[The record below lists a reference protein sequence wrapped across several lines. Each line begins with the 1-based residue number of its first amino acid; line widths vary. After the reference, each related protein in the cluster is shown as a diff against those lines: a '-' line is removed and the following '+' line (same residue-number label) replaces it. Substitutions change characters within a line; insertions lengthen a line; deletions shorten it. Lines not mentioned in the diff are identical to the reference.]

1 MIDEKDGAGFEM
13 AEEDL
18 EDKRQIPVA
27 MEDLLDRGN
36 DFMPRGH
43 PLALWYSFR
52 AFLVLTPSETN
63 LMDQSEIST
72 ISSALN
78 LSLFNANC
86 ELPFLLEIKNKN
98 RAMFTGAIVGGGC
111 STDFDV
117 VHFNRK
123 QASDHWEISNL
134 SSLIHVFK
142 SKVRSPISLPG
153 EES

>member
-1 MIDEKDGAGFEM
+1 M

-27 MEDLLDRGN
+27 MEDLADRGN

-78 LSLFNANC
+78 LALFNANC

-98 RAMFTGAIVGGGC
+98 RGMFTGAIVGGGC
-111 STDFDV
+111 STEFDV
-117 VHFNRK
+117 VHFNRR
-123 QASDHWEISNL
+123 QETDHWEISNL
-134 SSLIHVFK
+134 SSLLHVFK
-142 SKVRSPISLPG
+142 SKVRSPIPLPG
-153 EES
+153 KQLILDVAGHL